1 MKNKNSLIYAVVF
14 MLLLTAVTTL
24 VLALLDQSTRVRVE
38 EQQLLEKHQAI
49 LYSAG
54 IDVPPE
60 EVDAVFAERFIEVA
74 DAEETYEYYEGEK
87 LVGYIVP
94 YEGGLLW
101 GSVTGYVG
109 ISAEGDKLLGMD
121 VVSNSETPGLG
132 GRITE
137 EWYRSQFRNLELVR
151 SPYLVYRP
159 ASGGNVD
166 AIAGATQTSESLRAI
181 LNNTLN
187 SFMDQKG
194 GN

>member
-60 EVDAVFAERFIEVA
+60 EVDAVFAEKFVEVA

-109 ISAEGDKLLGMD
+109 ISRKEISSSVWMSYLILKHQGLEG
-121 VVSNSETPGLG
+121 VSQKSG
-132 GRITE
+132 IAA
-137 EWYRSQFRNLELVR
+137 NLEIW
-151 SPYLVYRP
+151 
-159 ASGGNVD
+159 N
-166 AIAGATQTSESLRAI
+166 
-181 LNNTLN
+181 
-187 SFMDQKG
+187 
-194 GN
+194 